1 MSELRTIEREVE
13 ERVHTILHEL
23 EAQLKGIFGTQPQ
36 ISQTVAEAKKKV
48 SAITTP
54 VVESVEQNLTEGVG
68 DAGISDAPNVNVPS
82 PTPSSDSTSS
92 EDHPTTET

>member
-1 MSELRTIEREVE
+1 MSELQTIEREVE

-36 ISQTVAEAKKKV
+36 ISQSVAEAKKKV

-54 VVESVEQNLTEGVG
+54 IVGSVQQNPIEDAK
-68 DAGISDAPNVNVPS
+68 DAGISDAPNANVPS
-82 PTPSSDSTSS
+82 PTPSSASTSS
-92 EDHPTTET
+92 EDHPATEA

>member
-13 ERVHTILHEL
+13 EKVHTILHEL

-36 ISQTVAEAKKKV
+36 ISHSVAEAKKKV

-54 VVESVEQNLTEGVG
+54 ITESVDQNPTISEPSLPAAGSAKEEDVQAASQSQ
-68 DAGISDAPNVNVPS
+68 DA
-82 PTPSSDSTSS
+82 SS